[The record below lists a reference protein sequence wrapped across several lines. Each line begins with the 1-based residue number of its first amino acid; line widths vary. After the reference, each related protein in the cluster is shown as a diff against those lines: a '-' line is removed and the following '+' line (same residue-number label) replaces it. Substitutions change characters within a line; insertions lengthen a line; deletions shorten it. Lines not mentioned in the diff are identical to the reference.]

1 MCRIRLKNLGKGLVF
16 DLIKQED
23 IYNIFSG
30 ESILFLGAGFSIEN
44 KNANGDLLPSGKS
57 LSVEL
62 QQAANIQFPDE
73 NIGLDIASE
82 YFIEK
87 VGKTR
92 LVNFLKERF
101 TVSDCFDWQKDLL
114 ALPWK
119 RIYTTNYDNV
129 LELASTQSKNHRR
142 TIAVDSRLD
151 NVDNLENT
159 IIHIN
164 GFIDNITEENLKNST
179 KLTSESYADE
189 YLIKSSWN
197 TELSNSFKYAKNI
210 YFIGFSAASDL
221 DLKRIIASQEQIRN
235 KVYFINGNVPEI
247 IKISLEKFGKVTNL
261 TGESFTKQILLEK
274 KDYIPVDSTKDLKT
288 YSFVAS
294 RIEADNS
301 RIRGKDI
308 TDLLISGKVDERKL
322 FANYN
327 RSNYVLFRE
336 KINDVISNLGK
347 YDLVTV
353 TSNLGNGK
361 SIFLKILES
370 VLIQKGYKV
379 FTYSNIS
386 ENIYSDIDVLNNLMV
401 DNCCLILDDYYSLK
415 SQFDLLGR
423 LNNNKI
429 KIIIAGRRTL
439 HDNIINDFK
448 RSTKIPSAKTY
459 SINLDN
465 LTRGEKQSLQKIIE
479 EHNLWGELSSKT
491 EQEKFNFIN
500 LNSTKGLGG
509 FIVEFLKKTNI
520 LKKFKQ
526 LYLKL
531 DYTQRE
537 LVTLLL
543 INNILRLG
551 LDVESILKLTDN
563 TSISD
568 KIKFDIN
575 LGEFLNIDKN
585 EIEFISTMASLELFD
600 TIENRR
606 EVVQLLSKVLKQAD
620 EIEYQNNFYYIK
632 RIIISFS
639 NFKLLNQNI
648 LEEELNDLALEYY
661 ETIQNYS
668 FTKRNQFFWLQFGIQ
683 RLNAKQ
689 YDLANKYFDNALNYA
704 RENGMND
711 FYQINAQKARGLVE
725 DVIENS
731 VPVEEAFSKMKEA
744 HNLLIK
750 DLNNVR
756 NKQHYQLSQ
765 GNLYYNFYSRYGK
778 ELAPLELMAFLS
790 YVNSFRRE
798 VENYQITQEGSKVDK
813 SLHYIKKILKEN

>member
-1 MCRIRLKNLGKGLVF
+1 LVF

-235 KVYFINGNVPEI
+235 KVYFINDNVPEI

>member
-1 MCRIRLKNLGKGLVF
+1 MRLRSLGKGLVF

-725 DVIENS
+725 DVIENN

>member
-1 MCRIRLKNLGKGLVF
+1 MGKGLVF
-16 DLIKQED
+16 DLIKKED

-62 QQAANIQFPDE
+62 QQASNIQFPDE

-301 RIRGKDI
+301 RIRGEDI

-327 RSNYVLFRE
+327 RSNYVLYRE

-379 FTYSNIS
+379 FTYSNVS

-465 LTRGEKQSLQKIIE
+465 LTRGEKHSLQKIIE

-778 ELAPLELMAFLS
+778 ELAPLELMVFLS

>member
-1 MCRIRLKNLGKGLVF
+1 MNRIRLRSLGKGLVF

-235 KVYFINGNVPEI
+235 KVYFINDNVPEI

>member
-1 MCRIRLKNLGKGLVF
+1 MGKGLVF

>member
-1 MCRIRLKNLGKGLVF
+1 MKNLGKGLVF
-16 DLIKQED
+16 DLIKKED

-62 QQAANIQFPDE
+62 QQASNIQFPDE

-301 RIRGKDI
+301 RIRGEDI

-379 FTYSNIS
+379 FTYSNVS

-465 LTRGEKQSLQKIIE
+465 LTRGEKHSLQKIIE

-778 ELAPLELMAFLS
+778 ELAPLELMVFLS

>member
-1 MCRIRLKNLGKGLVF
+1 MYQMRLRSLGKGLVF

-725 DVIENS
+725 DVIENN

>member
-235 KVYFINGNVPEI
+235 KVYFINDNVPEI

>member
-1 MCRIRLKNLGKGLVF
+1 MGKGLVF

-725 DVIENS
+725 DVIENN

>member
-1 MCRIRLKNLGKGLVF
+1 MGKELIF

-30 ESILFLGAGFSIEN
+30 ESILFLGAGFSVEN
-44 KNANGDLLPSGKS
+44 KNAKGDLLPSGKR
-57 LSVEL
+57 LSIEL

-87 VGKTR
+87 VGKTK

-129 LELASTQSKNHRR
+129 LELASTLSNNHRR
-142 TIAVDSRLD
+142 TIAVDSKLD

-261 TGESFTKQILLEK
+261 TGASFTKQILVEK
-274 KDYIPVDSTKDLKT
+274 KNYIPIDSTKDLKT

-308 TDLLISGKVDERKL
+308 TDLLISGKVDERKI

-327 RSNYVLFRE
+327 QSNYVVFRE
-336 KINDVISNLGK
+336 KINDIISNLGK

-379 FTYSNIS
+379 FTYSNVS
-386 ENIYSDIDVLNNLMV
+386 ENIYSDIDTLNNLMV

-465 LTRGEKQSLQKIIE
+465 LTRGEKHSLQNIIE

-491 EQEKFNFIN
+491 DQEKFKFIN
-500 LNSTKGLGG
+500 LNSSKGLGG
-509 FIVEFLKKTNI
+509 FIVQFLKKTNI

-526 LYLKL
+526 LYLQL

-551 LDVESILKLTDN
+551 LDVENILKLTDN

-585 EIEFISTMASLELFD
+585 EIEFISTMASMELFD

-606 EVVQLLSKVLKQAD
+606 EVVQLLSKVLKRAD
-620 EIEYQNNFYYIK
+620 EIEYHNNFYYTK
-632 RIIISFS
+632 RTIISFS
-639 NFKLLNQNI
+639 NFRLLNQNI
-648 LEEELNDLALEYY
+648 PKEKLNDLALEYY

-725 DVIENS
+725 DVIENG

-750 DLNNVR
+750 DLNNTR

-790 YVNSFRRE
+790 YVHSFRRE

-813 SLHYIKKILKEN
+813 SLHYIEKILKEN

>member
-1 MCRIRLKNLGKGLVF
+1 MSLGKGLVF
-16 DLIKQED
+16 DLIKKED

-62 QQAANIQFPDE
+62 QQASNIQFPDE

-301 RIRGKDI
+301 RIRGEDI

-379 FTYSNIS
+379 FTYSNVS
-386 ENIYSDIDVLNNLMV
+386 EKIYSDIDVLNNLMV

-465 LTRGEKQSLQKIIE
+465 LTRGEKHSLQKIIE

-778 ELAPLELMAFLS
+778 ELAPLELMVFLS

>member
-1 MCRIRLKNLGKGLVF
+1 MKLKVLGKGLIF
-16 DLIKQED
+16 NMIRQED

-30 ESILFLGAGFSIEN
+30 ESILFLGAGFSVKN
-44 KNANGDLLPSGKS
+44 KNAKGEPLPSGKE

-62 QQAANIQFPDE
+62 QQAANILNPDE
-73 NIGLDIASE
+73 NIGLDVASE
-82 YFIEK
+82 YFAEK
-87 VGKTR
+87 VGKTK
-92 LVNFLKERF
+92 LVNFLRERF

-142 TIAVDSRLD
+142 TVAVDSKLD
-151 NVDNLENT
+151 NIDNLENT

-189 YLIKSSWN
+189 YFIKSPWN
-197 TELSNSFKYAKNI
+197 TELSNSFKYAKSI
-210 YFIGFSAASDL
+210 YFIGFSATSDL

-235 KVYFINGNVPEI
+235 KVYFINDKVPEI
-247 IKISLEKFGKVTNL
+247 IKISLEKFGEVTDL
-261 TGESFTKQILLEK
+261 SGESFTKQILLEK
-274 KDYIPVDSTKDLKT
+274 ENYIPIDSTKELKT
-288 YSFVAS
+288 YSFIPS
-294 RIEADNS
+294 RIEADNG
-301 RIRGKDI
+301 RIRGEDI
-308 TDLLISGKVDERKL
+308 TDLLISGKFYEGKI

-327 RSNYVLFRE
+327 LSNYIVFRE
-336 KINDVISNLGK
+336 KINDIISNISK
-347 YDLVTV
+347 YDLFTV

-370 VLIQKGYKV
+370 VLTQKGYKV
-379 FTYSNIS
+379 FIYSNVS
-386 ENIYSDIDVLNNLMV
+386 ENIYSDVDALNNLKA
-401 DNCCLILDDYYSLK
+401 DNCCLIIDDYYSLK
-415 SQFDLLGR
+415 PQFDLLGR

-448 RSTKIPSAKTY
+448 RSTKISSERTY
-459 SINLDN
+459 SIHLDN
-465 LTRGEKQSLQKIIE
+465 LTQGEKHSLQNIIE

-491 EQEKFNFIN
+491 EQEKFTFIN
-500 LNSTKGLGG
+500 QNSKKGLGG
-509 FIVEFLKKTNI
+509 FIIEFLKKTNI
-520 LKKFKQ
+520 LRKYKHCYLQ
-526 LYLKL
+526 L
-531 DYTQRE
+531 DDTQRE
-537 LVTLLL
+537 LVILLL
-543 INNILRLG
+543 INNILKLG
-551 LDVESILKLTDN
+551 LEVENILKLTDN

-585 EIEFISTMASLELFD
+585 EIEFISTMASMELFGV
-600 TIENRR
+600 IENRR
-606 EVVQLLSKVLKQAD
+606 EVVQLLAKVLKRAN
-620 EIEYQNNFYYIK
+620 EIEYQNNFYYLK
-632 RIIISFS
+632 RTIISFS
-639 NFKLLNQNI
+639 NFRLLNQNI
-648 LEEELNDLALEYY
+648 LKEELNDLALEYY

-725 DVIENS
+725 NVIENGAS
-731 VPVEEAFSKMKEA
+731 VKEAFSKMKEA
-744 HNLLIK
+744 HKLLIK

-765 GNLYYNFYSRYGK
+765 GYLYYKFYRRYGK
-778 ELAPLELMAFLS
+778 ELAPSELMVFLS

-798 VENYQITQEGSKVDK
+798 VENYQIAQEGSKVDE
-813 SLHYIKKILKEN
+813 SLHYINKIIKEKQK

>member
-1 MCRIRLKNLGKGLVF
+1 MWMSLGKELIF
-16 DLIKQED
+16 DMIRQED

-30 ESILFLGAGFSIEN
+30 ESILFLRAGFSVEN
-44 KNANGDLLPSGKS
+44 KNAKGEPLPSGKG

-62 QQAANIQFPDE
+62 QRAANVLKPDE
-73 NIGLDIASE
+73 NIGLDVASE
-82 YFIEK
+82 YFVEK
-87 VGKTR
+87 VGKTK

-129 LELASTQSKNHRR
+129 LELASTLSSNHRR
-142 TIAVDSRLD
+142 TVAVDSKLD

-189 YLIKSSWN
+189 YFIKSPWN
-197 TELSNSFKYAKNI
+197 TELSNSFKYAKSI
-210 YFIGFSAASDL
+210 YFVGFSAASDL

-235 KVYFINGNVPEI
+235 KVYFINDKVPEI

-261 TGESFTKQILLEK
+261 NGKNFTKQILLEK
-274 KDYIPVDSTKDLKT
+274 ENYIPIDSTKELKT
-288 YSFVAS
+288 YSFLPS

-308 TDLLISGKVDERKL
+308 TDLLISGKFYERKI
-322 FANYN
+322 FTNYN
-327 RSNYVLFRE
+327 LSNYVVFRE
-336 KINDVISNLGK
+336 KINDIISNISK
-347 YDLVTV
+347 YDLFTV

-370 VLIQKGYKV
+370 VLTQKGYKV
-379 FTYSNIS
+379 FIYSNVS
-386 ENIYSDIDVLNNLMV
+386 ENIYSDVDALNNLKT
-401 DNCCLILDDYYSLK
+401 DNCCLIIDDYYSLK

-429 KIIIAGRRTL
+429 KIIVAGRRTL
-439 HDNIINDFK
+439 HDNIIHDFK
-448 RSTKIPSAKTY
+448 RSTKISSERTY
-459 SINLDN
+459 STHLDN
-465 LTRGEKQSLQKIIE
+465 LTQDEIHSLQKIIE
-479 EHNLWGELSSKT
+479 DHNLWGELSSKT
-491 EQEKFNFIN
+491 NQEKFNFI
-500 LNSTKGLGG
+500 SRKSKKGLGG
-509 FIVEFLKKTNI
+509 FIIEFLKETNI
-520 LKKFKQ
+520 LSKYKQ
-526 LYLKL
+526 LYLQL

-585 EIEFISTMASLELFD
+585 EIEFISAMASMELFGV
-600 TIENRR
+600 IKNRR
-606 EVVQLLSKVLKQAD
+606 EVVQLLAKVLKQAD
-620 EIEYQNNFYYIK
+620 EIEYKNNFYYTK

-639 NFKLLNQNI
+639 NFQLLNKNI
-648 LEEELNDLALEYY
+648 SKEDLNDLALEYY

-689 YDLANKYFDNALNYA
+689 YELANKYFDNALNYA

-725 DVIENS
+725 YVIENDAS
-731 VPVEEAFSKMKEA
+731 VEEAFYKMKEA

-750 DLNNVR
+750 DLDNVR
-756 NKQHYQLSQ
+756 NKQWYQLSQ
-765 GNLYYNFYSRYGK
+765 GKLYYNFYSRYGE
-778 ELAPLELMAFLS
+778 ELNPLELMAFLS
-790 YVNSFRRE
+790 YVNTFRRE
-798 VENYQITQEGSKVDK
+798 VENYQITQEGSEVDK
-813 SLHYIKKILKEN
+813 SLHYIDKILKEKQQ

>member
-1 MCRIRLKNLGKGLVF
+1 MGKGLVF
-16 DLIKQED
+16 DLIKKED

-62 QQAANIQFPDE
+62 QQASNIQFPDE

-301 RIRGKDI
+301 RIRGEDI

-379 FTYSNIS
+379 FTYSNVS

-465 LTRGEKQSLQKIIE
+465 LTRGEKHSLQKIIE

-778 ELAPLELMAFLS
+778 ELAPLELMVFLS

>member
-1 MCRIRLKNLGKGLVF
+1 MVF

-725 DVIENS
+725 DVIENN